1 MCGIIGIIGKQAVT
15 PRILAGLRSL
25 EYRGYDSAGIATLDD
40 GNKLAR
46 RRAQG
51 KLVNLEN
58 ILQKDAMVGDIGIG
72 HTRWATHG
80 APTVANAHPHKT
92 EKVAVVH
99 NGIIENFR
107 ELREELTG
115 KGHILET
122 ETDTEVIVHLITDF
136 LDQGLAPRAAAAAAL
151 KHLDGAFAL
160 AIIFEGDNDLLIG
173 ARKGSPLVLGYGDGE
188 MYLGSDAIALSH
200 LSNKITYL
208 EEGDRVELTHNSACI
223 YDDDNK
229 EVNRKINAVSAAS
242 GMIDKGNYRHF
253 MMKEIQ
259 EQPTVVGQTLGTLID
274 PIHGHV
280 KLPEMPFDLSTVE
293 RVTIIACGTS
303 FYAGQVAKYWLEQK
317 ARINVEVDVASEFRY
332 REAIMPENGLA
343 IFISQ
348 SGETADTLAALR
360 YAKSQGQHILSIL
373 NVSQSSMERES
384 DIVLHTHAG
393 PEVGVASTKAFTCQ
407 LAVLACV
414 AIATAKARGEID
426 AAEEARLCIAL
437 TEAPARMADVLN
449 HEEAIKVLA
458 DDVAKARD
466 VIYLARGLEFP
477 IAMEGALKLKEIS
490 YIHAEGYAAGEMKH
504 GPIALIDEHVPIIV
518 IAPSG
523 RLYEKTASNMQE
535 VIARKGKVIFIT
547 DERGAKTD
555 GQDAIA
561 TIALP
566 MLDEFVTP
574 ILYSIPVQL
583 LAYHVAIAKGT
594 DVDQPRNLAKSVT
607 VE

>member
-1 MCGIIGIIGKQAVT
+1 MCGIIGIIGKREVT
-15 PRILAGLRSL
+15 SRILNGLKSL
-25 EYRGYDSAGIATLDD
+25 EYRGYDSAGIATVFD
-40 GNKLAR
+40 GGRIDR
-46 RRAQG
+46 RRAEG
-51 KLVNLEN
+51 KLVNLETV
-58 ILQKDAMVGDIGIG
+58 LQKNALPGEIGIG

-80 APTVANAHPHKT
+80 APTVQNAHPHKT

-107 ELREELTG
+107 ELREELG
-115 KGHILET
+115 RKGHILET
-122 ETDTEVIVHLITDF
+122 ETDTEVIVHLITDYI
-136 LDQGLAPRAAAAAAL
+136 DQGHAPAEAAAAAIRQL
-151 KHLDGAFAL
+151 KGAFAL
-160 AIIFEGDNDLLIG
+160 AIVFEGETDLLIG
-173 ARKGSPLVLGYGDGE
+173 ARKGSPLVMGYGDGE
-188 MYLGSDAIALSH
+188 MYLGSDAIALSQY
-200 LSNKITYL
+200 SNRITYL
-208 EEGDRVELTHNSACI
+208 EEGDLVELSREAARISDHEGR
-223 YDDDNK
+223 
-229 EVNRKINAVSAAS
+229 EVFREIHIVTAS
-242 GMIDKGNYRHF
+242 GGMIDKGNYRHF
-253 MMKEIQ
+253 MMKEIY
-259 EQPTVVGQTLGTLID
+259 EQPTVVGQTLGTMID
-274 PIHGHV
+274 PIQGHV
-280 KLPEMPFDLSTVE
+280 TLPDMPFDLSSVE

-303 FYAGQVAKYWLEQK
+303 YYAGQVAKYWLEQM
-317 ARINVEVDVASEFRY
+317 ARVNVEVDVASEFRY
-332 REAIMPENGLA
+332 REAVMPEGGLA

-348 SGETADTLAALR
+348 SGETADTLAALK
-360 YAKSQGQHILSIL
+360 YARSQGQHILSIL
-373 NVSQSSMERES
+373 NVPQSSMERES

-407 LAVLACV
+407 LAVLACL
-414 AIATAKARGEID
+414 AIAIARARDRID
-426 AAEEARLCIAL
+426 EAEEARLCVAL

-449 HEEAIKVLA
+449 HEGAIKALA
-458 DDVAKARD
+458 DEVAKARD

-523 RLYEKTASNMQE
+523 RLYEKTVSNMQE

-547 DERGAKTD
+547 DEQGAGRD
-555 GQDAIA
+555 GADAMA

-574 ILYSIPVQL
+574 LLYAIPVQL
-583 LAYHVAIAKGT
+583 LAYHVAVAKGT

>member
-1 MCGIIGIIGKQAVT
+1 MCGIIGIIGKDLVT
-15 PRILAGLRSL
+15 SRIMEGLKRL
-25 EYRGYDSAGIATLDD
+25 EYRGYDSAGIATLVDD
-40 GNKLAR
+40 KKLDR
-46 RRAQG
+46 RRAEG
-51 KLVNLEN
+51 KLNNLEM
-58 ILQKDAMVGDIGIG
+58 ILQQDALSGDIGIG

-80 APTVANAHPHKT
+80 APTVANAHPHQT

-107 ELREELTG
+107 ELREELTA

-136 LDQGLAPRAAAAAAL
+136 LDQGLCAREAAAAAL

-160 AIIFEGDNDLLIG
+160 AIIFEGENDLLIG
-173 ARKGSPLVLGYGDGE
+173 ARKGSPLVMGYGEGE
-188 MYLGSDAIALSH
+188 MYLGSDAIALAH
-200 LSNKITYL
+200 LSDKITYL
-208 EEGDRVELTHNSACI
+208 EEGDRVELTRESAVVF
-223 YDDDNK
+223 DEDGN
-229 EVNRKINAVSAAS
+229 EVLRDIHIVSAEG

-259 EQPTVVGQTLGTLID
+259 EQPTVVGQTLGTMID

-280 KLPEMPFDLSTVE
+280 NLPELPFDLAKIE

-303 FYAGQVAKYWLEQK
+303 YYAGLVAKYWLEQK

-332 REAIMPENGLA
+332 RESVMPKDGLA

-360 YAKSQGQHILSIL
+360 YAKSQGQHIMSIL
-373 NVSQSSMERES
+373 NVAQSSMERES

-407 LAVLACV
+407 LAVLACLAV
-414 AIATAKARGEID
+414 AVAKARGEID
-426 AAEEARLCIAL
+426 ATEEARLCIAL

-449 HEEAIKVLA
+449 HEEAIKEISYE
-458 DDVAKARD
+458 VAKARD

-547 DERGAKTD
+547 DIKGAKSD
-555 GQDAIA
+555 GQDAMA

-574 ILYSIPVQL
+574 LLYAIPVQL
-583 LAYHVAIAKGT
+583 LAYHVAVEKGT